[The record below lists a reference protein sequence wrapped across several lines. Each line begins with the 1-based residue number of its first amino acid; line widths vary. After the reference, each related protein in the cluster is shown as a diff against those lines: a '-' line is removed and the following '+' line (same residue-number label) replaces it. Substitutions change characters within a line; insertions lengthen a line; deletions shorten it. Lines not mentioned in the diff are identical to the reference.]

1 LNPFSNNPGTIIS
14 LARKRGNAVYPENYP
29 IIFVGF
35 VGRKKLLA
43 PTADGLKAS
52 GKEAGT

>member
-1 LNPFSNNPGTIIS
+1 LYRTLLRAGTIIS